1 MKRKPSKNRKP
12 NRGKIIKRIGSGVI
26 KVFLLFSFIS
36 IVSLFFL
43 SVYYYLL
50 ESPYI
55 KLEQLAVEGI
65 EGEIR
70 DEVIRACNL
79 HSGLSLVA
87 LNLYE
92 LKQKIEKHPWIKSA
106 RLERQF
112 PHTLILKAEKEI
124 PYALVLMDRI
134 YCMNREG
141 KIFTEA
147 NELKMLDFPVI
158 TGCHKDTPESR
169 KQMNSAFHIMNMLAS
184 EEPPWTLENLSEI
197 HINENESMS
206 IYFKHIHAE
215 IVLNGDKLASKIA
228 GLRKVAGHLIQTDR
242 IDSVNRIN
250 LDAMDGAVVSFKRS

>member
-12 NRGKIIKRIGSGVI
+12 NRGKIIKYIGSGII

-36 IVSLFFL
+36 IVSFSFL

-55 KLEQLAVEGI
+55 KLEQIAIEGI

-70 DEVIRACNL
+70 DEVIQACNL
-79 HSGLSLVA
+79 HSGLSLIA

-92 LKQKIEKHPWIKSA
+92 LKQKIENHPWIKSA

-112 PHTLILKAEKEI
+112 PHTLLLKAEKEI
-124 PYALVLMDRI
+124 PFALVLMDRI

-147 NELKMLDFPVI
+147 NELNTLDLPVI
-158 TGCHKDTPESR
+158 TGYYKATSKSSE
-169 KQMNSAFHIMNMLAS
+169 QMNRAVHFMNMLAS

-197 HINENESMS
+197 HINENGSMS

-215 IVLNGDKLASKIA
+215 IVLNGDKFASKMA
-228 GLRKVAGHLIQTDR
+228 GLRKITGHLIQTDR

-250 LDAMDGAVVSFKRS
+250 LDFMDGAVVSFKRG